1 MYKDGRK
8 QFGML
13 CHEFS
18 WAIDWRC
25 RKKAAETIEYND
37 KVNKMQAEL
46 DEGKKELW
54 KNKRRY
60 GQFVR

>member
-37 KVNKMQAEL
+37 KVNKKECKLSWMREKKNYEKTK
-46 DEGKKELW
+46 EGMDSL
-54 KNKRRY
+54 
-60 GQFVR
+60 